1 MVICYGGGGAKEG
14 CFSEEVFEVW
24 QKCTWMH
31 SEIRIYRSNCSV
43 LGRDETMN
51 KFLSYDLQV

>member
-1 MVICYGGGGAKEG
+1 MVICCGGGGRGRVVFSKEP
-14 CFSEEVFEVW
+14 FEAC

-31 SEIRIYRSNCSV
+31 SEIRIYSNCSV
-43 LGRDETMN
+43 PGRDETMN